1 MKYLPR
7 LVILALMMPGCRL
20 ALSDAPD
27 GGPLADAGA
36 APSMDVGTAR
46 PSVDA
51 SVEPPADA
59 GAARPYD
66 AGPRGE
72 VPTCGA
78 QQRLDEDSHLCVP
91 LSGTT
96 LNLPRRSGAAPRSSL
111 AARCAERAVCGAAGS
126 R

>member
-1 MKYLPR
+1 MNDLPR
-7 LVILALMMPGCRL
+7 LLVFMLLAPGCSL

-36 APSMDVGTAR
+36 AISTDAGIAR
-46 PSVDA
+46 PSVGRQRGA
-51 SVEPPADA
+51 PADA

-66 AGPRGE
+66 AAAQE
-72 VPTCGA
+72 VPTCGE

-96 LNLPRRSGAAPRSSL
+96 LNL
-111 AARCAERAVCGAAGS
+111 
-126 R
+126 

>member
-7 LVILALMMPGCRL
+7 LVILALMMPGCVLRCPML
-20 ALSDAPD
+20 QTAA
-27 GGPLADAGA
+27 AGRRWRSA
-36 APSMDVGTAR
+36 FTDVGIAR

-72 VPTCGA
+72 VPTCGE

-96 LNLPRRSGAAPRSSL
+96 STCRDAAALRRDHRWLRDAQSVL
-111 AARCAERAVCGAAGS
+111 CGAAGS

>member
-1 MKYLPR
+1 MKCLPR

-27 GGPLADAGA
+27 GGPLATLAQRLPWMW
-36 APSMDVGTAR
+36 APPA

-59 GAARPYD
+59 GAARPR
-66 AGPRGE
+66 RG
-72 VPTCGA
+72 VRGGAACGE

-91 LSGTT
+91 LSGT
-96 LNLPRRSGAAPRSSL
+96 ASL
-111 AARCAERAVCGAAGS
+111 
-126 R
+126 